1 MQNRLLAIVVAI
13 VLAIVAAMALVIYAN
28 SADRRAINE
37 QAPVQVWVAAKAIDQ
52 GETINHA
59 AQTAKIGQAEYPR
72 RLVAEDAVRSL
83 NQLDGK
89 VAAVKIVPGELLL
102 QSRWEDQ
109 QDVEGQN
116 LLNIKRGFQAVSIQ
130 VDTTKQVS
138 GFVGVSNRVNVFV
151 TIAVAEGK
159 EETNLLLPN
168 IKVLAVGTTT
178 QPAPNAQ
185 QANRNGNL
193 STLTLEVS
201 DGKVNKVIFAAEK
214 GRIYLTLVPPGGQT
228 SLIPGPRNLGN
239 LFDD

>member
-102 QSRWEDQ
+102 QSRWVDQ
-109 QDVEGQN
+109 QNVEGAN
-116 LLNIKRGFQAVSIQ
+116 LLNIKPGSQAVSIQ

-151 TIAVAEGK
+151 TITLSEG
-159 EETNLLLPN
+159 TVSRLLLPN

-201 DGKVNKVIFAAEK
+201 DGKVDKVIYAAEN

-228 SLIPGPRNLGN
+228 SPPPGPRNLGN